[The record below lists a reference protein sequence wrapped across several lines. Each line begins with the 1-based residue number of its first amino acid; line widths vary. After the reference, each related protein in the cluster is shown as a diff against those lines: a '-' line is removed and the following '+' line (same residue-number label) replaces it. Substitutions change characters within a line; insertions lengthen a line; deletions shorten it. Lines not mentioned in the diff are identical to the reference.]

1 MTKKRKH
8 QEDFHKLKLK
18 VGKKKPRL
26 ENATDTNFRTKTIH
40 LSEQLKQGSILPTNN
55 RKLNIKDLL
64 SQMNHYSA
72 GVKQSALFGLKDL
85 LSQYP
90 FIMDAHLSNILSELA
105 AVFTDKDS
113 SVRKAVVCLLQFL
126 APKIR
131 AEHISPF
138 FPLMSAHLS
147 SAMTHISE
155 EIQEDSLKILD
166 IFLKEYPTLLRDR
179 SSVLLN
185 NFVELISHQQLSTQ
199 QKSRNKMSWMIS
211 VNPNRRMMSQQWRVN
226 VLVRLQKFLQILVED
241 SNVLEIDSDGQKD
254 RTHSVRI
261 QKSVCVNWQEHV
273 TGQQHIQLYENGDLH
288 PKINSLFTLRS
299 LSMTSSD
306 EKGLASMNNLKGF
319 IQVIIP
325 LLLDCWVEAFPTP
338 LATPVLGNILEPGSQ
353 QIMEAVL
360 GIIHL
365 LWKFGRQNK
374 DPYEMEIWLRANY
387 LIDFKHHFM
396 CYFPYSFQ
404 ETIKQRKKDHLKSN
418 KYYMTSSSN
427 IDHLLLNLTLCEI
440 MVSLANTSTLTTDA
454 HWLDLIGKFVIE
466 TLQDGCKLNSKQ
478 LNKLLRVTWRLLE
491 IQLNK
496 AATETLMKAVYTFYQ
511 QRNLPF
517 PVRTLLLNFFARVY
531 QKEETNLHINRSQ
544 GKILTCWLAGLP
556 QQLVLLGLRNPEL
569 SEQLIGII
577 YSAASRANRE
587 ILQSLQAAAPL
598 IYDPLDG
605 AVALLPPES
614 QQHLVQLLYFVP
626 HLPSNLLASLSRCC
640 VMGKFSVK
648 LTTTLIRILRIRSS
662 FVAWK
667 YPVQSHSVT
676 DMGYFS
682 FLFSTLT
689 GFSSEELSNLQ
700 NIRGKPHINQTL
712 LSPIQLYLTDLE
724 QFSYHWTMAE
734 VASQSLSTVP
744 SRSQCVDIV
753 QSGICKYL
761 VGLTVVPDSTA
772 GVILCA
778 LSKLLDQVYVLN
790 ENITRFLA
798 SLCYSLLYLLL
809 TIEREDT
816 EHMQKRDVLWSSCIS
831 ILSTSVQILRVML
844 QTLQVN
850 QASRDELP
858 VLAQLLC
865 LLMQHRQLQT
875 HMKTSEFLV
884 KQIVKDIMVLKS
896 EEAQEQ
902 WLTDLHYNFNIY
914 LATHSPGSGAVST
927 LY

>member
-40 LSEQLKQGSILPTNN
+40 LPEQLRQDGILPTNN
-55 RKLNIKDLL
+55 RRLNIKDLL

-90 FIMDAHLSNILSELA
+90 FIIDAHLSNILSELA

-113 SVRKAVVCLLQFL
+113 SVRTAAVCLLQFL

-155 EIQEDSLKILD
+155 EIQEDSLKVLD
-166 IFLKEYPTLLRDR
+166 ILLKEYPTLLRDR

-199 QKSRNKMSWMIS
+199 LKSRDKISWMLS
-211 VNPNRRMMSQQWRVN
+211 VNPNRRVTSQQWRLN
-226 VLVRLQKFLQILVED
+226 VLVRLQKFLQILVEG
-241 SNVLEIDSDGQKD
+241 SSILEIDSEGQQE
-254 RTHSVRI
+254 RTHSVQI
-261 QKSVCVNWQEHV
+261 QKSLCVNWQEHAN
-273 TGQQHIQLYENGDLH
+273 GQQHIQLYENGDLH
-288 PKINSLFTLRS
+288 PRINSSFTLRS
-299 LSMTSSD
+299 LSMTGSD
-306 EKGLASMNNLKGF
+306 EKGLASMHNLKNF

-325 LLLDCWVEAFPTP
+325 LLLDCWVEASPTQ

-353 QIMEAVL
+353 QIMEQVL
-360 GIIHL
+360 SIIHL
-365 LWKFGRQNK
+365 LWRLAKQNK
-374 DPYEMEIWLRANY
+374 DPHEMETWLRANY

-404 ETIKQRKKDHLKSN
+404 ETIKQRKKDPLKSS
-418 KYYMTSSSN
+418 KYYMTSSN
-427 IDHLLLNLTLCEI
+427 DIDHLLLNLTLCEI
-440 MVSLANTSTLTTDA
+440 MVSLASTSTLPVDA
-454 HWLDLIGKFVIE
+454 HWLDLIRKFVIE

-478 LNKLLRVTWRLLE
+478 LNKLLRVTWRLLQ

-496 AATETLMKAVYTFYQ
+496 VTETLMKAVYMLYQ

-531 QKEETNLHINRSQ
+531 QKEEMNLHTNRSRS
-544 GKILTCWLAGLP
+544 KVLTRWLAGLP

-569 SEQLIGII
+569 SQQLIGII
-577 YSAASRANRE
+577 YSAASRANKE

-626 HLPSNLLASLSRCC
+626 HLPGNVLASLSRCC
-640 VMGKFSVK
+640 IMGKLSVK
-648 LTTTLIRILRIRSS
+648 LATTLIRILHIRSS

-667 YPVQSHSVT
+667 YPAQGNSVT

-689 GFSSEELSNLQ
+689 GFSREELSNLQ
-700 NIRGKPHINQTL
+700 SIRGKPHINQTL
-712 LSPIQLYLTDLE
+712 LSPVQLYLTDLE

-734 VASQSLSTVP
+734 VASQCLSTIP
-744 SRSQCVDIV
+744 SRSQCIDIV

-772 GVILCA
+772 GAVLCA
-778 LSKLLDQVYVLN
+778 ISKLLDQTYLVN
-790 ENITRFLA
+790 ENLSRFLA
-798 SLCYSLLYLLL
+798 SLCYSLLHLLL

-816 EHMQKRDVLWSSCIS
+816 EHLQKRDILWSSCIS
-831 ILSTSVQILRVML
+831 ILSTSPHILRLML
-844 QTLQVN
+844 QSLQV
-850 QASRDELP
+850 SRVSQDELP
-858 VLAQLLC
+858 VLAQLLR
-865 LLMQHRQLQT
+865 LLMQHGQLRT
-875 HMKTSEFLV
+875 HMMTNELLV

-896 EEAQEQ
+896 DEAQEQ

-914 LATHSPGSGAVST
+914 LATHSPGSGAANT
-927 LY
+927 IY

>member
-1 MTKKRKH
+1 MRDFDSEGIFEASYRCRVDCFIDRNRNFKMTKKRQH

-18 VGKKKPRL
+18 VGKKKSRL

-40 LSEQLKQGSILPTNN
+40 LPEQLRQGSILPTNN

-72 GVKQSALFGLKDL
+72 G
-85 LSQYP
+85 
-90 FIMDAHLSNILSELA
+90 
-105 AVFTDKDS
+105 
-113 SVRKAVVCLLQFL
+113 
-126 APKIR
+126 
-131 AEHISPF
+131 
-138 FPLMSAHLS
+138 
-147 SAMTHISE
+147 
-155 EIQEDSLKILD
+155 
-166 IFLKEYPTLLRDR
+166 
-179 SSVLLN
+179 
-185 NFVELISHQQLSTQ
+185 
-199 QKSRNKMSWMIS
+199 
-211 VNPNRRMMSQQWRVN
+211 
-226 VLVRLQKFLQILVED
+226 ILVED
-241 SNVLEIDSDGQKD
+241 SSVLKIDSEGQKE
-254 RTHSVRI
+254 RTHNVGI

-273 TGQQHIQLYENGDLH
+273 TGQQHIQLYENSDLY

-306 EKGLASMNNLKGF
+306 EKGLTSMNNLK
-319 IQVIIP
+319 
-325 LLLDCWVEAFPTP
+325 
-338 LATPVLGNILEPGSQ
+338 VLGNILEPGSQ

-365 LWKFGRQNK
+365 LWKFGRQSK

-396 CYFPYSFQ
+396 CCFPYSFQ

-440 MVSLANTSTLTTDA
+440 MVSLANTSTLPTDA
-454 HWLDLIGKFVIE
+454 HWLDLIRKFVIE

-531 QKEETNLHINRSQ
+531 QKEEMNLHINRSQ
-544 GKILTCWLAGLP
+544 GKVLTCWLAGLP

-577 YSAASRANRE
+577 YSAASRANKE

-626 HLPSNLLASLSRCC
+626 RLPSNLLASLSRCC
-640 VMGKFSVK
+640 VMGKLSVK

-667 YPVQSHSVT
+667 YPAQNHSVT

-682 FLFSTLT
+682 FLFSILT

-712 LSPIQLYLTDLE
+712 LSPVQLYLTDLE

-734 VASQSLSTVP
+734 VVSQSLSTVP

-753 QSGICKYL
+753 QNGICKYL
-761 VGLTVVPDSTA
+761 V
-772 GVILCA
+772 
-778 LSKLLDQVYVLN
+778 
-790 ENITRFLA
+790 
-798 SLCYSLLYLLL
+798 
-809 TIEREDT
+809 
-816 EHMQKRDVLWSSCIS
+816 
-831 ILSTSVQILRVML
+831 
-844 QTLQVN
+844 
-850 QASRDELP
+850 
-858 VLAQLLC
+858 
-865 LLMQHRQLQT
+865 
-875 HMKTSEFLV
+875 
-884 KQIVKDIMVLKS
+884 LKS
-896 EEAQEQ
+896 DEAQAQ

-914 LATHSPGSGAVST
+914 LATHTPGYIGSIYPAYPLSWGSCLSGARQPVASQPGMPGCLPSGSLGLST
-927 LY
+927 PFRLGLVRFPPLAVLRLSLTSPPPSSSSRQIRAY